1 MNEPRWLDA
10 REDKVWRRYEQMRTQ
25 LAVALNRQLTRD
37 SGLSLADY
45 EVLVHLSESPSG
57 RLRMFELG
65 RALQWEKSRVSH
77 HVRRMQGRGLVD
89 REECETD
96 GRGAFIVI
104 TPVGRAAIGEAA
116 PGHLAAVRRYLV
128 DALSPAQLEALG
140 DIAAIVL
147 ERLAEDDAAT
157 VPLAS

>member
-10 REDKVWRRYEQMRTQ
+10 REDRAWRRYEQMRTQ

-104 TPVGRAAIGEAA
+104 TPVGRAAIEEAA